1 MSNQDAKIKEI
12 TYHGT
17 KQYFTE
23 VDARTKDVIKDSSF
37 RTSAKHEKV
46 IQNNNATIV
55 ILEDGS
61 KGVSKCLP
69 IDTYN
74 ETKGIKIAYIRAK
87 IKSLNKELKELIKL

>member
-23 VDARTKDVIKDSSF
+23 VDARTKDVLKDSSF
-37 RTSAKHEKV
+37 RTSAKHEKI

-69 IDTYN
+69 TDAYN
-74 ETKGIKIAYIRAK
+74 ETKGIKIAYLRAK
-87 IKSLNKELKELIKL
+87 MKSLNKELKLLTK

>member
-1 MSNQDAKIKEI
+1 MSNKNAEVKTIK
-12 TYHGT
+12 YYGT
-17 KQYFTE
+17 KQYFVET
-23 VDARTKDVIKDSSF
+23 DARTEDVIKDSSF

-87 IKSLNKELKELIKL
+87 IKSLQKELKTLTK